1 MDQLQDRTTRTRQ
14 LLLDAA
20 EMMFAEHGIAGVSN
34 RQISEAA
41 GQGNNYAV
49 GYHFGTK
56 TELVRAILHH
66 HSVRLDELRA
76 RIIAE
81 VGEDTDSRGWLR
93 CLIQPQVEYL
103 GTLRRPSYF
112 ARFCVQVASE
122 PTMTNL
128 LYEEAFA
135 SEAISRILDGF
146 YGSLPALPA
155 GAVEVRDLITRNS
168 IIVTLAD
175 LERALNGEEA
185 PDWRALCEAMID
197 AMVGMWSAP
206 AS

>member
-1 MDQLQDRTTRTRQ
+1 M
-14 LLLDAA
+14 LLDAA
-20 EMMFAEHGIAGVSN
+20 EVMFAEHGIASVSN

-66 HSVRLDELRA
+66 HSVRLDEIRA
-76 RIIAE
+76 RITAE
-81 VGEDTDSRGWLR
+81 VGEEADIRDWLR

-103 GTLRRPSYF
+103 GTLRRPSHF

-122 PTMTNL
+122 PTMANL

-146 YGSLPALPA
+146 YGALPGLPA